1 VAGKEYDTT
10 WTSYKV
16 KAKVGGMDIKTDIKV
31 WMSKD
36 IALGVVKMD
45 MTADI
50 ADQKM
55 EMTMEVT
62 ETGNK
67 K

>member
-1 VAGKEYDTT
+1 
-10 WTSYKV
+10 
-16 KAKVGGMDIKTDIKV
+16 
-31 WMSKD
+31 MSKD
-36 IALGVVKMD
+36 IALGIVKMD

-62 ETGNK
+62 DFTGNK